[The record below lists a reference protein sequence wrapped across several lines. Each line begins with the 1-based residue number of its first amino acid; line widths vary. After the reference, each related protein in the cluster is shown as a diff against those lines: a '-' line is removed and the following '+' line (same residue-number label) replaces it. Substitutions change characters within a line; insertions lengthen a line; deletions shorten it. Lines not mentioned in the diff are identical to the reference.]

1 MKTAGLTANLKRTSY
16 IVKDPLSK
24 EINELNKTKLTNFSR
39 IVDLTPPDRYGVRL
53 NSTFDYVG
61 REKIEIVELAFD
73 THLVVERCV
82 AAEFDWKFENSYWIG
97 AEDGRVWKSI
107 QHVHPDVPPVE
118 LQLLKPYV
126 GS

>member
-1 MKTAGLTANLKRTSY
+1 MKTAGLNANLKRTSY

-24 EINELNKTKLTNFSR
+24 KINDISKTKLTSFSR
-39 IVDLTPPDRYGVRL
+39 IVDLAPPDRYGVRL
-53 NSTFDYVG
+53 DSSFDYVG
-61 REKIEIVELAFD
+61 RERIEIVELDFD
-73 THLVVERCV
+73 THLVVERCA
-82 AAEFDWKFENSYWIG
+82 AAEFDWRFENTYWIG
-97 AEDGRVWKSI
+97 VEDGLVWKSI